1 MNCGNFLRVA
11 YILLLHLRTCAPAR
25 AFPGTALETPVAR
38 QAPVTVLPTD
48 ARQAGAVAERG
59 LAQRVE
65 LAGARVTRCARFP
78 RRARRGGIRVEAIFY
93 VRCVVGLC
101 CGGV

>member
-1 MNCGNFLRVA
+1 MNCGKFLRVV
-11 YILLLHLRTCAPAR
+11 YILLLHLRTCAPSR
-25 AFPGTALETPVAR
+25 AFPGTALEPPVAR

-48 ARQAGAVAERG
+48 ARQAGAVAESGR
-59 LAQRVE
+59 AQRVE
-65 LAGARVTRCARFP
+65 LAGARVTRCARC
-78 RRARRGGIRVEAIFY
+78 ARRGGIRVEAIFY

>member
-1 MNCGNFLRVA
+1 MNCGNFLPLS
-11 YILLLHLRTCAPAR
+11 ILLLHLRTCAPAR

-48 ARQAGAVAERG
+48 ARQAGTVAESG

-65 LAGARVTRCARFP
+65 LAGARVPRCARC
-78 RRARRGGIRVEAIFY
+78 ARRGGIRVEAIFY

>member
-1 MNCGNFLRVA
+1 MNCGNFLPLS
-11 YILLLHLRTCAPAR
+11 ILLLHLRTCAPAR

-48 ARQAGAVAERG
+48 ARQAGTVAERG

-65 LAGARVTRCARFP
+65 LAGARVTRARCA